1 MLNQQVA
8 NLNLM
13 YVKLHNYHWFVK
25 GDLFFTLHEK
35 FEEFYDEIT
44 EKMDEVA
51 ERLLTIGGKPYAT
64 LKEYAANAT
73 IPEARGNETAEEM
86 VKQLIDDFN
95 QLITEFGEALK
106 EADSIGDN
114 VTNDMLIGM
123 QGDLEKHIWMLSP
136 ILVMPLKRS
145 IRWRKPEGA
154 SGRTVSLR

>member
-1 MLNQQVA
+1 MSNQKLQQMLNQQVA

-13 YVKLHNYHWFVK
+13 YIKLHNYHWFVK

-35 FEEFYDEIT
+35 FEEFYNEIT
-44 EKMDEVA
+44 GKMDEVA

-73 IPEARGNETAEEM
+73 LPEAHGNEKAEEM

-106 EADSIGDN
+106 EADHIGDN

-123 QGDLEKHIWMLSP
+123 QGDLEKHIWMLNSY
-136 ILVMPLKRS
+136 L
-145 IRWRKPEGA
+145 GNA
-154 SGRTVSLR
+154 SKAVHQMA

>member
-1 MLNQQVA
+1 MSNQKLQQMLNQQVA

-35 FEEFYDEIT
+35 FEEFYNEIT

-106 EADSIGDN
+106 EADRVGDN
-114 VTNDMLIGM
+114 VTNDMFIGM
-123 QGDLEKHIWMLSP
+123 QGDLEKHIWMLSSY
-136 ILVMPLKRS
+136 L
-145 IRWRKPEGA
+145 GNA
-154 SGRTVSLR
+154 SKAVHQMA